1 MDGGIAVEDV
11 EPHGEAFHVVFLV
24 YFEETMVPLLV
35 DQIDQMRTRRWVV
48 PLLGRSICVLEGEV
62 HVDDTCPIAVGIDG
76 ECNAVVLL

>member
-1 MDGGIAVEDV
+1 
-11 EPHGEAFHVVFLV
+11 
-24 YFEETMVPLLV
+24 MVPLLV